1 MKHLRPG
8 TKIILAFIISFF
20 VTYGFINVLVSQIN
34 HREQLVH
41 KEAAKILQ
49 HEISEQFNRVLDV
62 TFVIGQLSSVYIFDQ
77 HINDSSYEVL
87 VKKVLDSKEFIIG
100 LNQLNFDGK
109 IITIYPKEI
118 NQGAMGKIS
127 QNYNE
132 VLKSY
137 QRKEK
142 FWFSPPFQLYQGE
155 TGFVFYI
162 PIEAKGKLLGWMAP
176 VISSKLFFEHFR
188 SMDFFKK
195 YDLVIKD
202 ELTGNIYF
210 ETGLPPKE
218 VSIEE
223 NKSTMWERNITFQ
236 SWPKTT
242 NPKFAISFLWR
253 FIICLFTG
261 LFFGMMMKIHLQKKK
276 AYARLENISDLLKL
290 TSNEALSKLMDIQS
304 EYLKIG
310 STGFLSTSVVE
321 KDVQSVTN
329 LIEQIELLQNIAG
342 SEQLHEETFAV
353 LPILSD
359 HIKELKDIISKKNL
373 NLNLNSESFKE
384 IMITGN
390 KWLVSNTVLKN
401 ALSYSALIS
410 RPDGNIE
417 ISHTKTTR
425 ECCTIFHIDKVYEE
439 EIHKTFKIDR
449 RLLVARNVMDLL
461 HGNIEINQDG
471 SGGMIL
477 KLTMNF

>member
-8 TKIILAFIISFF
+8 TKILLAFVISFF
-20 VTYGFINVLVSQIN
+20 ATYGFINLVISQIN

-41 KEAAKILQ
+41 KEAAQILQ
-49 HEISEQFNRVLDV
+49 NEISEQFNRILDV

-77 HINDSSYEVL
+77 HINNSSYEVL
-87 VKKVLDSKEFIIG
+87 VKKVLDEKEFILG
-100 LNQLNFDGK
+100 LNQLNIDGK
-109 IITIYPKEI
+109 IITIYPLEL

-127 QNYNE
+127 QNYSE

-162 PIEAKGKLLGWMAP
+162 PIEAQGKLMGWMAP
-176 VISSKLFFEHFR
+176 VISSRLFFEHFR
-188 SMDFFKK
+188 TMDFFNK
-195 YDLVIKD
+195 YELVIKD
-202 ELTGNIYF
+202 GLTGNVYF
-210 ETGLPPKE
+210 GTGLPPKDAK
-218 VSIEE
+218 IEE
-223 NKSTMWERNITFQ
+223 AKSKMWERDILFH
-236 SWPKTT
+236 SWPKTN
-242 NPKFAISFLWR
+242 NPKFAMPFLWR

-261 LFFGMMMKIHLQKKK
+261 LFFGMMMKIHLQKRK

-342 SEQLHEETFAV
+342 SEQLHEETFEI
-353 LPILSD
+353 LPIISE
-359 HIKELKDIISKKNL
+359 HIKELRDVISKKNL
-373 NLNLNSESFKE
+373 DLKIDGNSFKE

-410 RPDGNIE
+410 RPEGKIE
-417 ISHTKTTR
+417 ITHVKTPGQ
-425 ECCTIFHIDKVYEE
+425 CSTIFHIDKVYEE
-439 EIHKTFKIDR
+439 EIYTTFKIDR
-449 RLLVARNVMDLL
+449 RLMVARNVMDLL
-461 HGNIEINQDG
+461 NGNIAIHEDG

-477 KLTMNF
+477 KLTLIS